1 MNNVKVHNPFL
12 QSFYQVSISDWATK
26 KKKLM
31 NLINW
36 NDRECMFDD
45 FYSDYYKNIKTPDSK
60 APYTKQFINILKGDL
75 NSFVIALEGS
85 PLNRMNMD
93 IRIQILGLWAQ
104 RYKNQQWMPPHT
116 HEPYGFSAVLYADF
130 DPKVHGATMFM
141 SSFKNTLDMM
151 DYNFQPEVKEG
162 DIIFFPSSMIHF
174 SKPHNSNK
182 DRTIFSFNVDC
193 QPSGIRK

>member
-116 HEPYGFSAVLYADF
+116 HEPYGFSAVLYAEF
-130 DPKVHGATMFM
+130 TRHHTPTEFFAP
-141 SSFKNTLDMM
+141 FKNVLDRMA
-151 DYNFQPEVKEG
+151 YRHEPNVKEG
-162 DIIFFPSSMIHF
+162 DILFFPSLLLHYSM
-174 SKPHNSNK
+174 PNK
-182 DRTIFSFNVDC
+182 TKVPRTIFSFNCDII
-193 QPSGIRK
+193 PTR